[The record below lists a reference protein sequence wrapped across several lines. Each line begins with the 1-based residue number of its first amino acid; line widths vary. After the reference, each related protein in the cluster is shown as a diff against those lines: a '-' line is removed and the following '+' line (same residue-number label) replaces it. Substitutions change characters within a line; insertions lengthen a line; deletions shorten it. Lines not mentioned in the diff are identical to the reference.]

1 MIFNWKDRMEDMLSN
16 SKCDKIIKRIIVSDF
31 FRKKKDFGIF
41 KVYWQKRRLRRN
53 GIRI

>member
-1 MIFNWKDRMEDMLSN
+1 MEDILSN
-16 SKCDKIIKRIIVSDF
+16 SKCDKIIKGIKVSDF

-41 KVYWQKRRLRRN
+41 KVYQQEKAFRRI